1 MPCLCSCALHCIHVW
16 NGLGWLL
23 FPNSHTSFR
32 PKQWVPCM
40 GCEGMRPDTSG
51 QLLNPSFIW
60 LQNLEPLSMIG
71 ISIMSMTWPLCL
83 LSKNILLWQP
93 ELPKQD
99 LALCGFTWGGGRKT
113 CQLHSLTEAEVSV
126 NHTAWNKQPWVR
138 GVRHDLSTT
147 DQDPL
152 IQSCASV
159 EVSTEQSLENK
170 RDLVCIQTK
179 WSSKVR
185 ADLLGARTQTPGC
198 YREMRRKAFSWDWYK
213 IIARATLWLHPI

>member
-1 MPCLCSCALHCIHVW
+1 MPCLCSCALHYMHLW

-23 FPNSHTSFR
+23 SPSSHTSFR

-99 LALCGFTWGGGRKT
+99 LALCSFTWGGGRKT
-113 CQLHSLTEAEVSV
+113 CQLHSLTDAEVSWITRLEI
-126 NHTAWNKQPWVR
+126 NSHESGGKARSLNDWP
-138 GVRHDLSTT
+138 G
-147 DQDPL
+147 PL
-152 IQSCASV
+152 NPKLCFCGGEHWA
-159 EVSTEQSLENK
+159 E
-170 RDLVCIQTK
+170 
-179 WSSKVR
+179 
-185 ADLLGARTQTPGC
+185 
-198 YREMRRKAFSWDWYK
+198 RRKQAGSS
-213 IIARATLWLHPI
+213 LHSSEVKQQGQSGPPRS